1 MKGHRQIRPMLN
13 PCLTS
18 LGAKSRASPPTTL
31 GKICNRIPDALLF
44 PCHNQL
50 WPYNELEETPYEDEI
65 FEENQDLIDFLLLN
79 NGFQPILPLVDDNFE
94 LRFLGLE
101 IAPNFMN
108 VFIV

>member
-13 PCLTS
+13 PCLTN
-18 LGAKSRASPPTTL
+18 SRASPSTTL
-31 GKICNRIPDALLF
+31 EKTCKRIPDALLF